1 MFITSGRIRRD
12 REDGGGEAMAQTMR
26 ATGGRVVALLSLMML
41 SMLGVGLSR
50 AAEMPGSA
58 PRPLQVPTCDAGNP
72 SSCFA
77 KMGAL
82 TVLHLRRDFY
92 VIIGDGENIG
102 VQVGQE
108 GAVVVN
114 AGTKAGAASLLG
126 IVKPLSPQGI
136 RLVIDTNADA
146 ETVGGNAALAAPRA
160 AQGGTGIAPAFFGR
174 APAADIVANQNVLQR
189 MSQATGVT
197 AYPFAALPND
207 PFPMEL
213 NPYSVFV
220 NGEPIIIFDQPAA
233 SSDADSFVLFRH
245 TDVVMAGDVMD
256 MTRFPVIDLAHGGSI
271 DGEIAALTK
280 LQQLTI
286 DPPSPYYDEGTRAI
300 PAHGR
305 VCDED
310 DVDDYRDMVVIIRD
324 TVAYMMKQHLSLAQ
338 IEAQHPAG
346 AYEPLYGATTG
357 PWTTNMFIEAIYKS
371 LRAEKKLL

>member
-1 MFITSGRIRRD
+1 MVCNSKD
-12 REDGGGEAMAQTMR
+12 HEDCGGEAMGEAMR
-26 ATGGRVVALLSLMML
+26 EIVRRGGALVSLMVL
-41 SMLGVGLSR
+41 TVLGVGLCR
-50 AAEMPGSA
+50 AAEMPSGA
-58 PRPLQVPTCDAGNP
+58 PSVLQVPTCDTTNP
-72 SSCFA
+72 SRCFA
-77 KMGAL
+77 KVGAL
-82 TVLHLRRDFY
+82 TVLHLRKHFY
-92 VIIGDGENIG
+92 MIAGDGESIG
-102 VQVGQE
+102 VQVGHE

-114 AGTKAGAASLLG
+114 AGTRAGAASLLAV
-126 IVKPLSPQGI
+126 VKQLSPQGI

-146 ETVGGNAALAAPRA
+146 EAVGGNAALVARRAAPTGA
-160 AQGGTGIAPAFFGR
+160 GGAPAFFGS
-174 APAADIVANQNVLQR
+174 APAADIVASQNILQR
-189 MSQATGVT
+189 MSQATGAT

-245 TDVVMAGDVMD
+245 SDVVMAGDVMD
-256 MTRFPVIDLAHGGSI
+256 TTRFPMIDLAHGGSI

-310 DVDDYRDMVVIIRD
+310 DVNDYRDMVVIIRD
-324 TVAYMMKQHLSLAQ
+324 TVADMMKRHMSLGQ
-338 IEAQHPAG
+338 IEAAHPAS
-346 AYEPLYGATTG
+346 AYEPIYGASTG

-371 LRAEKKLL
+371 LQAEKKLQ

>member
-1 MFITSGRIRRD
+1 
-12 REDGGGEAMAQTMR
+12 MAQPVR
-26 ATGGRVVALLSLMML
+26 EIVGRVATLLSVMAL
-41 SMLGVGLSR
+41 SGPGVGLSR
-50 AAEMPGSA
+50 AAEMPSSA
-58 PRPLQVPTCDAGNP
+58 LAPLQVPTCAAGNP

-102 VQVGQE
+102 IQVGQE

-114 AGTKAGAASLLG
+114 AGTEAGAATLLG
-126 IVKPLSPQGI
+126 IVKLLSPQRI

-146 ETVGGNAALAAPRA
+146 DTIGGNAALAAPRA
-160 AQGGTGIAPAFFGR
+160 AQGRTGAPAFFGR

-189 MSQATGVT
+189 MSQATGGT

-207 PFPMEL
+207 PFPMGL

-280 LQQLTI
+280 LRQLTI
-286 DPPSPYYDEGTRAI
+286 DPPSPYYDEGTRVI

-310 DVDDYRDMVVIIRD
+310 DVDDYRDMVVIIRG

-371 LRAEKKLL
+371 LRAEKKLQ